1 MNKNA
6 AYREL
11 FTQTEARLIIP
22 AAKNLILVTKRYD
35 DAVALLELLEKTEY
49 NFVEV
54 DKPETRIALS
64 CAERTVDALIAERAH
79 MEREFR
85 KLFERC
91 IEKTFEF
98 QNENLEFKLEVDAE
112 AVCKVIREI
121 EREAWRDFSFYSA
134 EEKVDIIIDDI
145 VNGLV
150 FSDCCPP
157 VFFNRYDDE
166 DFDDDDDNCLMDAE
180 TVEEAIASVEEYLA
194 ELKEKAEE
202 LRKDEAKN
210 KEK

>member
-1 MNKNA
+1 MNTNA

-35 DAVALLELLEKTEY
+35 DAVAFLELLEKTEY

-54 DKPETRIALS
+54 DKPETRIAIS
-64 CAERTVDALIAERAH
+64 CAERTVDALIAERAQ
-79 MEREFR
+79 MERDFR

-91 IEKTFEF
+91 MEKTFEF
-98 QNENLEFKLEVDAE
+98 QKENLEFELEVDAE
-112 AVCKVIREI
+112 AVCMVIRGI

-134 EEKVDIIIDDI
+134 EEKLDIIIDAI
-145 VNGLV
+145 VTGLI

-157 VFFNRYDDE
+157 AFFYRYDDE
-166 DFDDDDDNCLMDAE
+166 DFDVDEDNCLMDAE
-180 TVEEAIASVEEYLA
+180 TVEDAIASVEEYLA
-194 ELKEKAEE
+194 ELKERAEE

-210 KEK
+210 KAK